1 MREKVARRVPRELL
15 CDRVAKGILDQRR
28 VVRVDQH
35 KAGGGSKVLG
45 RAGGC
50 LAHFSC
56 VAIAE
61 HSSDTRSLAESM
73 RAKVERGA
81 AVCCA
86 AVPNPLMRARATVGR
101 VEALNLHSSARSNA
115 ILGIQFSLLV
125 GRVEST
131 PSNGCAT
138 FGLACAECSARKI
151 CLF

>member
-1 MREKVARRVPRELL
+1 M
-15 CDRVAKGILDQRR
+15 
-28 VVRVDQH
+28 
-35 KAGGGSKVLG
+35 LG